1 MDRKCQHAI
10 EALEISGNYL
20 KCQKCNLL
28 VPMVGKFPRPHS
40 DRIVG
45 KIRYAERYYD
55 NNSTYKKGTQEEP
68 ADLLKQEAKCEK
80 LRSFPLCSSKSTS
93 PKI

>member
-40 DRIVG
+40 DRI
-45 KIRYAERYYD
+45 AMLERSD
-55 NNSTYKKGTQEEP
+55 MLK
-68 ADLLKQEAKCEK
+68 DIMIIVLLKDNSKK
-80 LRSFPLCSSKSTS
+80 LQTC
-93 PKI
+93 

>member
-40 DRIVG
+40 DRIAVS
-45 KIRYAERYYD
+45 ERSD
-55 NNSTYKKGTQEEP
+55 MLKDIMIIVLTKKE
-68 ADLLKQEAKCEK
+68 LKKNLQTC
-80 LRSFPLCSSKSTS
+80 
-93 PKI
+93 